1 MKNERQK
8 ISFEENDSKCNT
20 SNSNEN
26 KKLISEFIHIKKI
39 KTEKKQINNVF
50 INIFFHMIKVFL
62 FEFILIILPKKVLNG
77 YSIELK
83 VWKTG
88 YQQILS
94 NKYSGQKPSAIYI
107 NKEVQILRENKV
119 YIDKIDYL
127 IILEW
132 ENQLTNFVGMFSDL
146 ESITS
151 VKMNYIT
158 GYRCNMSYMFYN
170 CLNLVN
176 FTYNP
181 YNYNSSYLIFDTI
194 GMFYNCISLSSFSF
208 DKFYMDHYPY
218 SYSYNYLNRNMSY
231 MFFNCQK
238 LSSISLSNNIKYIK
252 DMRGMFYNCSSLH
265 SIDINKFYTI
275 SDNDYYYANISYMFY
290 NCNQLSSLTL
300 SSNFYIKDMNNI
312 FYNCLYLQKINLN
325 YFRSSPSYN
334 VNMSR
339 AFFNCS
345 NLSGIEGNFYNIY
358 ISDTR
363 EMFFNCTSLRYTY
376 SSSSH
381 YDNINIKIRSQNVQ
395 VNMSLMFYNCKNL
408 SNINI
413 YSDNYYILS
422 NDVNSMFFNC
432 ISLISVKLEKFYANF
447 YNMSYM
453 FYNCKNLK
461 YFERNDFKILS
472 LTNTKRTMKGMFQNC
487 ESLISLNLSSN
498 FYTKNVEIM
507 WDMFKGCSKL
517 TDLYINNFDTSQVTD
532 MESMFE
538 GCSNLV
544 SLNISNFNTTNVQ
557 YMNKMFYNC
566 YSLKTLDFRGISS
579 YSLATMR
586 LMFFNC
592 SSLEYLNLF
601 SLTEK
606 AQSISEIFKGA
617 STNFTFCI
625 EENENIINIFHQLI
639 YDMPNTK
646 RDCSEKC
653 YIKGK
658 RISIPEKKLCC
669 KNFEYNG
676 LCYEKCP
683 HRTKVN
689 YENANDETKQK
700 CENFTCPYDG
710 NNKKIYYNY
719 EQNDCIEEIP
729 DGYYE
734 NDQRLKTIDKCHE
747 DCETCY
753 QKADLDNTHCKK
765 CNQSSIKPHIYRG
778 NCFEDCLNGKYTGD
792 DGKEH
797 CYCFDKRC
805 LNCTEETIL
814 EDKCTSCAKGYYKKW
829 FDENSNN
836 FTCYEKNLEKHYL
849 SNNLL
854 YPCYSTCQT
863 CNKTGNYFSHECL
876 TCDAN
881 NTFEFKKD
889 GYKNCY
895 PECDFYFYFDEN
907 NNYNCTKSRK
917 CPDGYNSKIPEIG
930 QCVKNCEE
938 NKNYRYKFMDN
949 CYSQCPEDSLIDE
962 TKEFYCKLSC
972 PFERP
977 FMLKT
982 KKICVSNCTINDRR
996 IGECITN
1003 YFGNRS
1009 NVEIQDKILTDIE
1022 NNLVMPSFDYTIIN
1036 QENIIIEEK
1045 NTTYELLTTNPK
1057 ASSYKT
1063 SNLNLAQCED
1073 TLREYYTIPNDPS
1086 YPLYILKF
1094 DVYLEGKEGPTVEYR
1109 VFYPLENSNSLE
1121 PLDLTMC
1128 EGKAVVISIPANITG
1143 DPDKYNKNSAYYND
1157 LCVSYASSD
1166 GFDKTLADRQKE
1178 YIENNQSWCEE
1189 DCNFVGYDKET
1200 GKVDCSC
1207 EVKFTLPLVSEIK
1220 IDKNKLYNFMNIK
1233 KIANFDVLK
1242 CWKLITSKVG
1252 IVTNLGFYLYIPSF
1266 ITYFICIII
1275 FNYKDFPQIKNQ
1287 INDLVYALH
1296 LKKYIKTTKKLLKKE
1311 QKKKILK
1318 PEPEPEPEPEEEP
1331 KPKYVQPAFFNI
1343 FKRLSKM
1350 MKRGSH
1356 LAKNSIK
1363 TENKKSNRGKN
1374 VNEIIIE
1381 ENNINNE
1388 KNEEHNIKEQNL
1400 EDKAI
1405 KKDNDNSEKQ
1415 IKNKDN
1421 NNAPP
1426 IKKASGS
1433 KNNASIL
1440 PSKMGKNLNRTNKSL
1455 SGNNLI
1461 ANKNGLHLTTSNKF
1475 DIRENNGKLSLEEK
1489 EKVRRIMERND
1500 RELNVLEY
1508 KFAVKY
1514 DKRSYFDYY
1523 FALLRTKHMII
1534 RIMPKTDYNSRIIKI
1549 YLLLLNFCICF
1560 AVNALFFSDETMH
1573 KILEDGGDF
1582 NFIYQLPQI
1591 AYSTIITLIM
1601 ENMLSYLALSEENIL
1616 SLKHE
1621 KILRNV
1627 DKKGK
1632 EVLRTLQIKFI
1643 GFFILSFIFVIGF
1656 WYYVACFCSV
1666 YKNTQYH
1673 LIKDVLISFATSNI
1687 TPLGLNLIPGLF
1699 RIPSLKRRKEFLF
1712 ILSKIIQLF

>member
-1 MKNERQK
+1 
-8 ISFEENDSKCNT
+8 
-20 SNSNEN
+20 
-26 KKLISEFIHIKKI
+26 
-39 KTEKKQINNVF
+39 
-50 INIFFHMIKVFL
+50 
-62 FEFILIILPKKVLNG
+62 
-77 YSIELK
+77 
-83 VWKTG
+83 
-88 YQQILS
+88 
-94 NKYSGQKPSAIYI
+94 
-107 NKEVQILRENKV
+107 
-119 YIDKIDYL
+119 
-127 IILEW
+127 
-132 ENQLTNFVGMFSDL
+132 
-146 ESITS
+146 
-151 VKMNYIT
+151 
-158 GYRCNMSYMFYN
+158 
-170 CLNLVN
+170 
-176 FTYNP
+176 
-181 YNYNSSYLIFDTI
+181 
-194 GMFYNCISLSSFSF
+194 
-208 DKFYMDHYPY
+208 
-218 SYSYNYLNRNMSY
+218 
-231 MFFNCQK
+231 
-238 LSSISLSNNIKYIK
+238 
-252 DMRGMFYNCSSLH
+252 
-265 SIDINKFYTI
+265 
-275 SDNDYYYANISYMFY
+275 
-290 NCNQLSSLTL
+290 
-300 SSNFYIKDMNNI
+300 
-312 FYNCLYLQKINLN
+312 
-325 YFRSSPSYN
+325 
-334 VNMSR
+334 
-339 AFFNCS
+339 
-345 NLSGIEGNFYNIY
+345 
-358 ISDTR
+358 
-363 EMFFNCTSLRYTY
+363 
-376 SSSSH
+376 
-381 YDNINIKIRSQNVQ
+381 
-395 VNMSLMFYNCKNL
+395 
-408 SNINI
+408 
-413 YSDNYYILS
+413 
-422 NDVNSMFFNC
+422 
-432 ISLISVKLEKFYANF
+432 
-447 YNMSYM
+447 
-453 FYNCKNLK
+453 
-461 YFERNDFKILS
+461 
-472 LTNTKRTMKGMFQNC
+472 
-487 ESLISLNLSSN
+487 
-498 FYTKNVEIM
+498 
-507 WDMFKGCSKL
+507 
-517 TDLYINNFDTSQVTD
+517 
-532 MESMFE
+532 
-538 GCSNLV
+538 
-544 SLNISNFNTTNVQ
+544 
-557 YMNKMFYNC
+557 
-566 YSLKTLDFRGISS
+566 
-579 YSLATMR
+579 
-586 LMFFNC
+586 
-592 SSLEYLNLF
+592 
-601 SLTEK
+601 
-606 AQSISEIFKGA
+606 
-617 STNFTFCI
+617 
-625 EENENIINIFHQLI
+625 
-639 YDMPNTK
+639 
-646 RDCSEKC
+646 
-653 YIKGK
+653 
-658 RISIPEKKLCC
+658 
-669 KNFEYNG
+669 
-676 LCYEKCP
+676 
-683 HRTKVN
+683 
-689 YENANDETKQK
+689 
-700 CENFTCPYDG
+700 
-710 NNKKIYYNY
+710 
-719 EQNDCIEEIP
+719 
-729 DGYYE
+729 
-734 NDQRLKTIDKCHE
+734 
-747 DCETCY
+747 
-753 QKADLDNTHCKK
+753 
-765 CNQSSIKPHIYRG
+765 
-778 NCFEDCLNGKYTGD
+778 LNGKYTGD

-1109 VFYPLENSNSLE
+1109 VFYPLENSNGLE

-1296 LKKYIKTTKKLLKKE
+1296 LKKYIKTTKKLLKKK

-1318 PEPEPEPEPEEEP
+1318 PEPEPEEEP

-1343 FKRLSKM
+1343 FQRLSKM
-1350 MKRGSH
+1350 MKRRSH
-1356 LAKNSIK
+1356 PAENSIK
-1363 TENKKSNRGKN
+1363 NENKLGKKTNITDKKPNRGK
-1374 VNEIIIE
+1374 NEIIIE

-1388 KNEEHNIKEQNL
+1388 KNEVHNIKEQNL
-1400 EDKAI
+1400 VDKAI

-1426 IKKASGS
+1426 IKKARGS

-1632 EVLRTLQIKFI
+1632 EVLRTLQIKFV

-1699 RIPSLKRRKEFLF
+1699 RIPSLKRRKEYLF

>member
-1 MKNERQK
+1 
-8 ISFEENDSKCNT
+8 
-20 SNSNEN
+20 
-26 KKLISEFIHIKKI
+26 
-39 KTEKKQINNVF
+39 
-50 INIFFHMIKVFL
+50 MIKVFL

-127 IILEW
+127 INLEW
-132 ENQLTNFVGMFSDL
+132 ENKLTNFVDMFSDL

-181 YNYNSSYLIFDTI
+181 YNYNYSYLIGDTI

-208 DKFYMDHYPY
+208 DKFYMNYY
-218 SYSYNYLNRNMSY
+218 SYSYYYLNRNMSY

-238 LSSISLSNNIKYIK
+238 LSSISLSNEIRYIK
-252 DMRGMFYNCSSLH
+252 DIKGMFYNCSSLH
-265 SIDINKFYTI
+265 SINISKFFTR
-275 SDNDYYYANISYMFY
+275 SDYDYYANISYLFY

-376 SSSSH
+376 SSSSSSR
-381 YDNINIKIRSQNVQ
+381 YDNIYIKIRSQNVQ
-395 VNMSLMFYNCKNL
+395 VNMSLMFYNCRNL
-408 SNINI
+408 RNIKLN
-413 YSDNYYILS
+413 SDNYILS

-432 ISLISVKLEKFYANF
+432 NSLTSVKLEKFYANF
-447 YNMSYM
+447 TNMSYM

-517 TDLYINNFDTSQVTD
+517 TNLYINNFDTSKVTD

-895 PECDFYFYFDEN
+895 PKCDFYFYFDEN

-1388 KNEEHNIKEQNL
+1388 KNEVHNIKEQNL

-1461 ANKNGLHLTTSNKF
+1461 SNKNGLHLTTSNKF

>member
-1 MKNERQK
+1 
-8 ISFEENDSKCNT
+8 
-20 SNSNEN
+20 
-26 KKLISEFIHIKKI
+26 
-39 KTEKKQINNVF
+39 
-50 INIFFHMIKVFL
+50 
-62 FEFILIILPKKVLNG
+62 
-77 YSIELK
+77 
-83 VWKTG
+83 
-88 YQQILS
+88 
-94 NKYSGQKPSAIYI
+94 
-107 NKEVQILRENKV
+107 
-119 YIDKIDYL
+119 
-127 IILEW
+127 
-132 ENQLTNFVGMFSDL
+132 MF
-146 ESITS
+146 
-151 VKMNYIT
+151 
-158 GYRCNMSYMFYN
+158 C
-170 CLNLVN
+170 
-176 FTYNP
+176 
-181 YNYNSSYLIFDTI
+181 
-194 GMFYNCISLSSFSF
+194 
-208 DKFYMDHYPY
+208 
-218 SYSYNYLNRNMSY
+218 
-231 MFFNCQK
+231 
-238 LSSISLSNNIKYIK
+238 
-252 DMRGMFYNCSSLH
+252 
-265 SIDINKFYTI
+265 
-275 SDNDYYYANISYMFY
+275 
-290 NCNQLSSLTL
+290 
-300 SSNFYIKDMNNI
+300 
-312 FYNCLYLQKINLN
+312 
-325 YFRSSPSYN
+325 
-334 VNMSR
+334 
-339 AFFNCS
+339 
-345 NLSGIEGNFYNIY
+345 
-358 ISDTR
+358 
-363 EMFFNCTSLRYTY
+363 
-376 SSSSH
+376 
-381 YDNINIKIRSQNVQ
+381 
-395 VNMSLMFYNCKNL
+395 
-408 SNINI
+408 
-413 YSDNYYILS
+413 
-422 NDVNSMFFNC
+422 
-432 ISLISVKLEKFYANF
+432 
-447 YNMSYM
+447 
-453 FYNCKNLK
+453 NCKNLK
-461 YFERNDFKILS
+461 YFETSNFNISS

-778 NCFEDCLNGKYTGD
+778 NCYEDCLNGKYTGD

-863 CNKTGNYFSHECL
+863 CNKTGNYLSHECL

-895 PECDFYFYFDEN
+895 PKCDFYFYFDEN

-1296 LKKYIKTTKKLLKKE
+1296 LKKY
-1311 QKKKILK
+1311 
-1318 PEPEPEPEPEEEP
+1318 
-1331 KPKYVQPAFFNI
+1331 
-1343 FKRLSKM
+1343 
-1350 MKRGSH
+1350 
-1356 LAKNSIK
+1356 
-1363 TENKKSNRGKN
+1363 
-1374 VNEIIIE
+1374 
-1381 ENNINNE
+1381 
-1388 KNEEHNIKEQNL
+1388 
-1400 EDKAI
+1400 
-1405 KKDNDNSEKQ
+1405 
-1415 IKNKDN
+1415 
-1421 NNAPP
+1421 
-1426 IKKASGS
+1426 
-1433 KNNASIL
+1433 
-1440 PSKMGKNLNRTNKSL
+1440 
-1455 SGNNLI
+1455 
-1461 ANKNGLHLTTSNKF
+1461 
-1475 DIRENNGKLSLEEK
+1475 
-1489 EKVRRIMERND
+1489 
-1500 RELNVLEY
+1500 
-1508 KFAVKY
+1508 
-1514 DKRSYFDYY
+1514 
-1523 FALLRTKHMII
+1523 
-1534 RIMPKTDYNSRIIKI
+1534 
-1549 YLLLLNFCICF
+1549 
-1560 AVNALFFSDETMH
+1560 
-1573 KILEDGGDF
+1573 
-1582 NFIYQLPQI
+1582 
-1591 AYSTIITLIM
+1591 
-1601 ENMLSYLALSEENIL
+1601 
-1616 SLKHE
+1616 
-1621 KILRNV
+1621 
-1627 DKKGK
+1627 
-1632 EVLRTLQIKFI
+1632 
-1643 GFFILSFIFVIGF
+1643 
-1656 WYYVACFCSV
+1656 
-1666 YKNTQYH
+1666 
-1673 LIKDVLISFATSNI
+1673 
-1687 TPLGLNLIPGLF
+1687 
-1699 RIPSLKRRKEFLF
+1699 
-1712 ILSKIIQLF
+1712 